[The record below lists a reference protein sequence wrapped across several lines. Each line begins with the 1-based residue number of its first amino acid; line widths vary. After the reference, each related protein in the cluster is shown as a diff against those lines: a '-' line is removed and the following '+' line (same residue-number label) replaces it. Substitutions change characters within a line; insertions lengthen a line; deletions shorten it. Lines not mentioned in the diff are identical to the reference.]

1 MITSKQIF
9 NLLEDYAMLVNL
21 PGGKVPIYEN
31 PTTSDY
37 SDIKKST
44 IRFYRKLESIRF
56 IADIE
61 NEKVWVWDAYLA
73 THNDIDPKVLSSIG
87 KSSSSPDIIRRNIN
101 TSGKIISKSNQVDKL
116 TWLRKYLKY

>member
-1 MITSKQIF
+1 
-9 NLLEDYAMLVNL
+9 MLVGL
-21 PGGKVPIYEN
+21 PGGKVPVYEN

-44 IRFYRKLESIRF
+44 IRFYRKLESVRF

-61 NEKVWVWDAYLA
+61 SEKVWVWDAYLA
-73 THNDIDPKVLSSIG
+73 THDDVDPKILSSIG
-87 KSSSSPDIIRRNIN
+87 KSSSSPDIVSGDVD
-101 TSGKIISKSNQVDKL
+101 TSGKITSKSNQVDKL

>member
-1 MITSKQIF
+1 MIISKQIF
-9 NLLEDYAMLVNL
+9 NLLEDYAMLVGL
-21 PGGKVPIYEN
+21 PGGKVPVYEN

-37 SDIKKST
+37 LDIKKST

-73 THNDIDPKVLSSIG
+73 THDDIDPKILTSIG
-87 KSSSSPDIIRRNIN
+87 KSISSPDIVSGEVDP
-101 TSGKIISKSNQVDKL
+101 SGKISSESSIINKL

>member
-9 NLLEDYAMLVNL
+9 NLLEDYAMLVGL
-21 PGGKVPIYEN
+21 PGGKVPVYEN

-37 SDIKKST
+37 LDIKKST

-73 THNDIDPKVLSSIG
+73 THDDIDPKILTSIG
-87 KSSSSPDIIRRNIN
+87 KSISSPDIVSGEVDP
-101 TSGKIISKSNQVDKL
+101 SGKISSESSIINKL